1 MQRTWAPRLEL
12 DDAPISWDTSVR
24 SFQGR
29 HSGYV
34 AETLEQPLLLP
45 RDMDAIRHLKQ
56 PDLFRFLKRD
66 LAMVS
71 DLISLRIKC

>member
-1 MQRTWAPRLEL
+1 MQRTWAPQLEL
-12 DDAPISWDTSVR
+12 DDAPISWDTSVW

-29 HSGYV
+29 HSSYV
-34 AETLEQPLLLP
+34 VETLEQPLLLP
-45 RDMDAIRHLKQ
+45 RDMDAIRRFKQ
-56 PDLFRFLKRD
+56 PDLFLSLKRD